1 MHASSGSLVA
11 RSSSVIALWRRE
23 ERRKRRISYLLIA
36 PMLLLMVLALVIP
49 FGFTVIDSVD
59 NREVREILPSLSR
72 EMHNWNGNGIEE
84 RYYLALAQ
92 DLVAASENRR
102 VNRLARRLNTQML
115 GFQAMLL
122 KTARDLAKDPV
133 SEGTAAERFSK
144 VDTRW
149 QDVDTWRLLERALKP
164 INLSYYLA
172 AFDLTIAGDGSVVSV
187 PNDRQVFRTVWI
199 NTIWTS
205 MTITLI
211 CVLIAYPAAYGI
223 ASARPSVEISALA
236 LVVLTF
242 WTSLLVRT
250 TSWVV
255 LLQSEGLVNK
265 MLMGIGAIDEPLRLI
280 HNRVGVYIAMVQI
293 LLPFMIL
300 SLYGSMKRMP
310 RNVIRA
316 SHSLGAG
323 AVQTFFKVYLPLTYS
338 GLGAGAIIV
347 FVMAAGFYV
356 TPAIVGGVDDQM
368 ISYYIYYYANESLNW
383 GMASAISIL
392 LFVFTATLFAVL
404 LRRFGVDA
412 VRMR

>member
-1 MHASSGSLVA
+1 MRASSDSPAAGGP
-11 RSSSVIALWRRE
+11 SVVALWRRE

-36 PMLLLMVLALVIP
+36 PMLLVMVLALVIP
-49 FGFTVIDSVD
+49 FVFTVINSVD
-59 NREVREILPSLSR
+59 NREVREILPSLSL
-72 EMHNWNGNGIEE
+72 EMRGWDGNGIEE
-84 RYYLALAQ
+84 RHYLALAR
-92 DLVAASENRR
+92 DLVAASENRV
-102 VNRLARRLNTQML
+102 VNRLARRLNAQMF

-133 SEGTAAERFSK
+133 SEGTAAARFSRI
-144 VDTRW
+144 DPRW
-149 QDVDTWRLLERALKP
+149 QDVGTWHLLEGALKP
-164 INLSYYLA
+164 VNLSYYLA
-172 AFDLTIAGDGSVVSV
+172 AFDLTVSGDGSVVSV
-187 PNDRQVFRTVWI
+187 PDDRKVFRSVWLH
-199 NTIWTS
+199 TIWTS
-205 MTITLI
+205 LAITLI

-223 ASARPSVEISALA
+223 ASARPSVEIAALA

-250 TSWVV
+250 TAWVA

-265 MLMGIGAIDEPLRLI
+265 LLKWLGVIDQPLTLI
-280 HNRVGVYIAMVQI
+280 HNRVGVYIAMIQI

-316 SHSLGAG
+316 SQSLGAG
-323 AVQTFFKVYLPLTYS
+323 AVQTFFRVYLPLTYS

-356 TPAIVGGVDDQM
+356 TPAIVGGVEDQM

-392 LFVFTATLFAVL
+392 LFVFTATLFAFL